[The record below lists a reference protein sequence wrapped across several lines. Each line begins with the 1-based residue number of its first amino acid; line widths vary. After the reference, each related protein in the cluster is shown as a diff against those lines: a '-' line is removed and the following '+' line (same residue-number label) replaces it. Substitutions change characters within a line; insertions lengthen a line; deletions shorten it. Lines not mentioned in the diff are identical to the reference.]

1 MSDRFYET
9 EPSKKK
15 LKIRPLVPTLSNKDT
30 ETKYALVYD
39 DCSLFEALE
48 YIAYG
53 TKPIRYPD
61 KVSFFLCCPTCS
73 LRQAIELLALRR
85 IPTDADGEK
94 FNNYND
100 RQYLSEAA
108 CEQLRDI
115 ERAIPK
121 LEVLIDKQL
130 VKCML
135 VDDKGNSFQAKSPV
149 MIELTP
155 SHGEGFT
162 LTCNGQKYTN
172 AEFDFNELEKAF
184 KDYSQPQTVYKLTV
198 DDEGIYLQV
207 NSGSPEKLRRFN
219 HRVNEDQ
226 HKALDILKKVISK
239 PGETFRLKDF
249 SNINSFKTVLKKIFA
264 NKKLDGIKDAFFDL
278 HEKTIKFNGDV
289 TNLVRIRNKSDSCN
303 M

>member
-39 DCSLFEALE
+39 DCNLFEALE

-53 TKPIRYPD
+53 TKPICYPD
-61 KVSFFLCCPTCS
+61 KVSFFVCCPTCS

-108 CEQLRDI
+108 CEQLQDI

-121 LEVLIDKQL
+121 LEVLPI
-130 VKCML
+130 
-135 VDDKGNSFQAKSPV
+135 
-149 MIELTP
+149 I
-155 SHGEGFT
+155 
-162 LTCNGQKYTN
+162 
-172 AEFDFNELEKAF
+172 
-184 KDYSQPQTVYKLTV
+184 
-198 DDEGIYLQV
+198 I
-207 NSGSPEKLRRFN
+207 
-219 HRVNEDQ
+219 
-226 HKALDILKKVISK
+226 I
-239 PGETFRLKDF
+239 
-249 SNINSFKTVLKKIFA
+249 
-264 NKKLDGIKDAFFDL
+264 
-278 HEKTIKFNGDV
+278 IKFFTIGICWN
-289 TNLVRIRNKSDSCN
+289 TP
-303 M
+303 